1 MERNGAANRTR
12 ERKIGIRLA
21 LVAGSYLLLVFVTPL
36 TMEHGTVP
44 ELSGRAN
51 LIDYATIDGWGS
63 WGNNDNGEGSAVGH
77 NQFEH
82 GGAFAWSEHGIVVAF
97 VYGFADLNCHQKHSR
112 SFELNGNQT
121 AICARDIGILFGFV
135 AGAIVWSRVGL
146 NRYSIRDSFL
156 SLLPDEWT
164 APLYRSDKRLIAM
177 FAIVV
182 VGLAPTGID
191 GFTQL
196 LTNYESTN
204 IVRLL
209 TGSTMGAALAWLIA
223 ATICARGSDFDDAGE
238 VVLPAGSR
246 LKIR

>member
-82 GGAFAWSEHGIVVAF
+82 GGA
-97 VYGFADLNCHQKHSR
+97 LP
-112 SFELNGNQT
+112 
-121 AICARDIGILFGFV
+121 
-135 AGAIVWSRVGL
+135 GAS
-146 NRYSIRDSFL
+146 
-156 SLLPDEWT
+156 
-164 APLYRSDKRLIAM
+164 
-177 FAIVV
+177 
-182 VGLAPTGID
+182 TG
-191 GFTQL
+191 
-196 LTNYESTN
+196 
-204 IVRLL
+204 
-209 TGSTMGAALAWLIA
+209 
-223 ATICARGSDFDDAGE
+223 
-238 VVLPAGSR
+238 
-246 LKIR
+246 